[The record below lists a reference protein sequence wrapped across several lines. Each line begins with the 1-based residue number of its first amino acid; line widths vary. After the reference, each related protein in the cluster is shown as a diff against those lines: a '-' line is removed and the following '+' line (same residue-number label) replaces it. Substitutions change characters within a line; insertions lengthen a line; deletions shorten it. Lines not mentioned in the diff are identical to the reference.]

1 MPKSPIAVAPVQLNL
16 GDNSEAIVSQQ
27 LTVRE
32 IVAAAR
38 EHAFRIALTGLAM
51 AVAAGMLA
59 LVLPRYYESS
69 VRIYI
74 DPRGMQIVEKETTSR
89 TGSGEQAVSL
99 VESEMRVLT
108 SDNVLRA
115 VVAHEKL
122 GADTEFNGQDST
134 VTRLMETARAK
145 LKAALGQ
152 REEPTPPDLTALRY
166 LQRAI
171 KVRREP
177 QSYVIDVAV
186 TTRDPA
192 KSKRLADLIA
202 EEYVQTRFSAFV
214 QATQRGVD
222 AMSGRLDELRRTVIT
237 AEANVERFK
246 RENNIVGASG
256 RLVNEQQLAELNS
269 QLVVARNEAAKAGD
283 LLDQVTRMKRAGIEP
298 DALPEAM
305 RSETMTRLRT
315 QYAAIR
321 RREASLLATLMP
333 THPSMRQVQR
343 ELADTRRLISEELA
357 RFADNIRLEAERARS
372 NARNLERNYE
382 ELKTEASTTNEKT
395 VKLRELE
402 REAESRKVIASQFLT
417 RSRELQE
424 QTKIDTALASVLSP
438 AIPPRGAKPPTL
450 LHLLALGGLS
460 GLAFGLND
468 AVRRRRSDPRLRGQ
482 AQFRSIAGARRLLVV
497 PQLSD
502 VVRRQ
507 KRWQTGTA
515 QRSDVPAFALT
526 EPDAPATL
534 ALARL
539 TAELDARSIDEK
551 PMIILVTAIGDFE
564 GKSTVAVNAAL
575 AAAAAGDRVLL
586 IDADTRS
593 KSVSGLLPNG
603 TSLPGFF
610 DIVSG
615 TAQAAGAIVKS
626 ESYPLDILPV
636 GRSSDARSVRVAST
650 IAGLARPYDL
660 VVIDGGVTMRDRHVS
675 EFCSGATQVVLVARD
690 GVTLR
695 SDYQNAYEILDRTAN
710 VRPVLLTDA

>member
-16 GDNSEAIVSQQ
+16 GDNREPIVRQQ

-38 EHAFRIALTGLAM
+38 EHAFRIALTGLSM
-51 AVAAGMLA
+51 AVAAVFLA
-59 LVLPRYYESS
+59 LLLPRYYESS
-69 VRIYI
+69 VRIFI
-74 DPRGMQIVEKETTSR
+74 DPRGMVIAEKETAPR
-89 TGSGEQAVSL
+89 TPSAEQAVSL

-115 VVAHEKL
+115 VVKDEAL
-122 GADTEFNGQDST
+122 GADTEFNGEAST
-134 VTRLMETARAK
+134 VTRLMETARAR

-186 TTRDPA
+186 TTRDPN
-192 KSKRLADLIA
+192 KSQRLADKIA
-202 EEYVQTRFSAFV
+202 EEYVKTRFTSFL

-222 AMSGRLDELRRTVIT
+222 AMSGRLDEMRRAVIT
-237 AEANVERFK
+237 ADDNIERFK
-246 RENNIVGASG
+246 RANNIVGASG

-269 QLVVARNEAAKAGD
+269 QLVIARNEAAKAGD

-298 DALPEAM
+298 DALPEAL

-321 RREASLLATLMP
+321 RREASLLATLLP

-343 ELADTRRLISEELA
+343 ELADTKRLITEELV

-372 NARNLERNYE
+372 NAGNLERNYE
-382 ELKTEASTTNEKT
+382 DLKSEASNTNEKG

-402 REAESRKVIASQFLT
+402 REAESRKIIYSQFLT
-417 RSRELQE
+417 RSRELKEVSQ
-424 QTKIDTALASVLSP
+424 IDTALASVLSP

-468 AVRRRRSDPRLRGQ
+468 AVRRRRSDPRLRGE
-482 AQFRSIAGARRLLVV
+482 AQLSAIAGSRRLLVV
-497 PQLSD
+497 PLLSD

-515 QRSDVPAFALT
+515 HHSEVPAFALS
-526 EPDAPATL
+526 EPNAPATL

-539 TAELDARSIDEK
+539 SAELDARSVDEK
-551 PMIILVTAIGDFE
+551 PLIVLVTAIGDFE

-586 IDADTRS
+586 VDADMRS
-593 KSVSGLLPNG
+593 KYVSGLLPNG
-603 TSLPGFF
+603 ASRPGLF

-626 ESYPLDILPV
+626 ETFPLDILPV
-636 GRSSDARSVRVAST
+636 GRGGDARSVRVAST

-660 VVIDGGVTMRDRHVS
+660 VVIDGGVMMRDRHVS
-675 EFCSGATQVVLVARD
+675 EFCTGATQVVLVARD

-695 SDYQNAYEILDRTAN
+695 SEYQNAYEILDRTAK
-710 VRPVLLTDA
+710 VRPVLLTDV

>member
-1 MPKSPIAVAPVQLNL
+1 MPKSPIAVAPVQLDL
-16 GDNSEAIVSQQ
+16 GDNSGPIVLQQ

-38 EHAFRIALTGLAM
+38 EHAFRIAITGLSL
-51 AVAAGMLA
+51 AVAAGILA
-59 LVLPRYYESS
+59 LVLTRYYESS
-69 VRIYI
+69 VRIFI
-74 DPRGMQIVEKETTSR
+74 DPRGMQIVEKDSSPR
-89 TGSGEQAVSL
+89 AGSGEQAVSL

-108 SDNVLRA
+108 SDNVLRS
-115 VVAHEKL
+115 VVTHENL
-122 GADTEFNGQDST
+122 ATDTEFNGEAST
-134 VTRLMETARAK
+134 LSRLVETARAQ

-186 TTRDPA
+186 TTRDPG
-192 KSKRLADLIA
+192 KSQRLADRIA
-202 EEYVQTRFSAFV
+202 EEYVQTRFTSFV
-214 QATQRGVD
+214 QASQRGVD
-222 AMSGRLDELRRTVIT
+222 AMSGRLDELRRAVII
-237 AEANVERFK
+237 AEDSVERFK

-269 QLVVARNEAAKAGD
+269 QLVIARNEAAKAGD
-283 LLDQVTRMKRAGIEP
+283 LSDQVTRLKRAGIEP
-298 DALPEAM
+298 DALPEAL

-321 RREASLLATLMP
+321 RREASLLATLLP

-343 ELADTRRLISEELA
+343 ELADTRRLISEELL

-372 NARNLERNYE
+372 NATNLERNFE
-382 ELKTEASTTNEKT
+382 DLKNQASNTNEKT

-402 REAESRKVIASQFLT
+402 REAESRKTIYAQFLT

-424 QTKIDTALASVLSP
+424 QTRIDTALASVLSP

-450 LHLLALGGLS
+450 LHLLALGGLG

-468 AVRRRRSDPRLRGQ
+468 AVRRRRSDPRLRGE
-482 AQFRSIAGARRLLVV
+482 AQLRSIAGTRRLLIV
-497 PQLSD
+497 PKLSE
-502 VVRRQ
+502 VVRGQ

-515 QRSDVPAFALT
+515 HRSEVPAFALAD
-526 EPDAPATL
+526 PDAPATL

-539 TAELDARSIDEK
+539 SAELDARSVDEK
-551 PMIILVTAIGDFE
+551 PLIVLVTAIGDFE

-603 TSLPGFF
+603 TALPGFF
-610 DIVSG
+610 DIASG
-615 TAQAAGAIVKS
+615 TAQAAGAIVRS
-626 ESYPLDILPV
+626 ETFPLDILPV
-636 GRSSDARSVRVAST
+636 GRSGDARSVNVAST
-650 IAGLARPYDL
+650 IAGIARPYDL
-660 VVIDGGVTMRDRHVS
+660 VVIDGGVMMRDRHVS
-675 EFCSGATQVVLVARD
+675 EFVAGATQVVLVARD
-690 GVTLR
+690 GVTMR
-695 SDYQNAYEILDRTAN
+695 NEYQNAYEILDRTAK
-710 VRPVLLTDA
+710 VRPVLLTDV